1 MTQTEP
7 KKRRKNE
14 KEGLTNYQSWE
25 LCQSVHCSAQLR
37 QSVCLYWMDRGLCF
51 CIQGRESGCCIF
63 REEERGGVCY
73 SIAIAIAKYRFFFL
87 VLIKE
92 AVLSKGITVI

>member
-1 MTQTEP
+1 M
-7 KKRRKNE
+7 
-14 KEGLTNYQSWE
+14 
-25 LCQSVHCSAQLR
+25 C
-37 QSVCLYWMDRGLCF
+37 VCIGWIGVCV

-63 REEERGGVCY
+63 REEERGG
-73 SIAIAIAKYRFFFL
+73 AIAKYRFFFSVLVL